1 MGYRVRIHVELFPNV
16 DFEYVFLDLTKILSV
31 WSICWIYGHVITED
45 SKAESNETGEEITDL
60 ESDIQKEIAK
70 LDYYTEQVDELI
82 ETEDYK
88 EMKVINKQSGGDSEQ
103 NFRLDR

>member
-1 MGYRVRIHVELFPNV
+1 MA
-16 DFEYVFLDLTKILSV
+16 TKE
-31 WSICWIYGHVITED
+31 ITED
-45 SKAESNETGEEITDL
+45 SKAESNETEEETTDL

-88 EMKVINKQSGGDSEQ
+88 ENESDNKQSGGDPEQ